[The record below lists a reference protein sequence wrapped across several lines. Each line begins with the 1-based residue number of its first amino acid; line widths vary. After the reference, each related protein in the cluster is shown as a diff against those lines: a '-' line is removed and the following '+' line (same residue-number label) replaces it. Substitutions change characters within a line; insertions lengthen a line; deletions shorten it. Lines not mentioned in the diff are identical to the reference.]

1 MRTGTVTAAA
11 ERMRISQPA
20 VSRLLSLLEAR
31 TGLTLFVRSK
41 QRLQPT
47 PEAQQFFREVERS
60 YVGLDKLER
69 AAQSIRSATSGSLR
83 LASVPIAGL
92 GFLPRVIAR
101 YRRAHPDVT
110 VSLQTRSSITVLDWV
125 ASTNYDVGFAAGT
138 PEQPSLLTIPFA
150 AVPGVCVMPPHH
162 RLASREV
169 VEVTDLEGED
179 FISLDPTDANRSALD
194 RLCQN
199 GGVRRRLA
207 LDAPYAVVVAA
218 MVSQG
223 LGISV
228 LSPLSVLDF
237 EPRKVITR
245 PFVPA
250 IRFTF
255 SVVYR
260 KDLALSV
267 TARTFLQCARAEFI
281 QLFGPESLLFPS

>member
-1 MRTGTVTAAA
+1 MLTGTVTAAA

-47 PEAQQFFREVERS
+47 PEAQQFFREVERL

-92 GFLPRVIAR
+92 GFLPRVMAR

-125 ASTNYDVGFAAGT
+125 ASTNYDVGFAAGA

-150 AVPGVCVMPPHH
+150 AVPGICIMPPHH
-162 RLASREV
+162 RLASRKV
-169 VEVTDLEGED
+169 VELTDLEGED
-179 FISLDPTDANRSALD
+179 FISLDPTDANRVALD
-194 RLCQN
+194 TLCQN
-199 GGVRRRLA
+199 GGVRRRLT
-207 LDAPYAVVVAA
+207 LEAPYAVVVAA

-267 TARTFLQCARAEFI
+267 TARTFLECARTEFI